1 MNRAAASTQGHSQF
15 EHGSLAG
22 SRRLPKASPIIAG
35 ECLMSVQMYFPS
47 AAFALAGLLALPA
60 CSEREPVGPST
71 DHGETIA
78 LASAQKPV
86 HDTFTE
92 QFSDLF
98 ECGSFTGLSS
108 GELTERSTTFVDKD
122 GDATRMQFHI
132 VYRATITNLT
142 TEKSLRDNANYNGT
156 INLVTGAIEVN
167 GVIYN
172 VKDRANG
179 IRIKDIG
186 RIVFDADF
194 NITFEAG
201 RHDVEGF
208 GDATAQY
215 CAALA

>member
-1 MNRAAASTQGHSQF
+1 M
-15 EHGSLAG
+15 SL
-22 SRRLPKASPIIAG
+22 
-35 ECLMSVQMYFPS
+35 QMYSPS
-47 AAFALAGLLALPA
+47 GAWALAGLLALPA
-60 CSEREPVGPST
+60 CSDREPAGPST
-71 DHGETIA
+71 DRGESIA

-92 QFSDLF
+92 TFSDQF

-108 GELTERSTTFVDKD
+108 GELTERSTTFFDKA
-122 GDATRMQFHI
+122 GDATRTQFHI
-132 VYRATITNLT
+132 VYRATITNLA
-142 TEKSLRDNANYNGT
+142 TEKTLTDNANFNGT
-156 INLVTGAIEVN
+156 IDLVTGAIEVN
-167 GVIYN
+167 GLIYN

-186 RIVFDADF
+186 RLVFDADF

-201 RHDVEGF
+201 RHDVGGF

>member
-1 MNRAAASTQGHSQF
+1 MY
-15 EHGSLAG
+15 
-22 SRRLPKASPIIAG
+22 SPSGAW
-35 ECLMSVQMYFPS
+35 
-47 AAFALAGLLALPA
+47 ALAGLLALPA
-60 CSEREPVGPST
+60 CSDREPAGPST
-71 DHGETIA
+71 DRGESIA

-92 QFSDLF
+92 TFSDQF

-108 GELTERSTTFVDKD
+108 GELTERSTTFFDKA
-122 GDATRMQFHI
+122 GDATRTQFHI
-132 VYRATITNLT
+132 VYRATITNLA
-142 TEKSLRDNANYNGT
+142 TEKTLTDNANYNGT
-156 INLVTGAIEVN
+156 IDLVTGAIEVN
-167 GVIYN
+167 GLIYN

-186 RIVFDADF
+186 RLVFDADF

-201 RHDVEGF
+201 RHDVGGF